1 MGCVLSKLLT
11 EEEVQAR
18 ERSKVLDAELLKEKK
33 KLKEMKLLLLG
44 AGEAGK
50 STFAKQMKILYTE
63 GFKEDDC
70 LTCRPAVY
78 YNIFDSCK
86 KLIAGAKMLNLRFES
101 EGFDEVVKYFE
112 ELDLDLDLTDL
123 DLMPDAIEKVKR
135 LWQEP
140 GILEA
145 YAQRAKFQLND
156 STEYFFQHL
165 DRVGA
170 RDYVPTQEDVLR
182 VRIKTTG
189 ALETTFKVGDLL
201 FRMVD
206 VGGQRNER
214 RKWYHSFEDVTSV
227 LFLVA
232 MSEYD
237 QVLEEKEKMNRMKES
252 LKLFR
257 DVINNEWFKNTP
269 IMLFLNKKDLF
280 YEKIKTVDMN
290 PVCFTTYKG
299 GCDPKKATK
308 FLEKRFRETNG
319 HPNRQIYVH
328 LTCATDTEN
337 AKKVFNTVQEDML
350 RTVMK
355 RNMMV

>member
-1 MGCVLSKLLT
+1 MGCVLSKALT

-18 ERSKVLDAELLKEKK
+18 ERSKALDAELVKEKK
-33 KLKEMKLLLLG
+33 KLKKEVKLLLLG

-63 GFKEDDC
+63 GFEEDDC
-70 LTCRPAVY
+70 LTYRPAVY
-78 YNIFDSCK
+78 CNIFDSCK
-86 KLIAGAKMLNLRFES
+86 KLIAGAKMLNLRLES
-101 EGFDEVVKYFE
+101 EGFDEYFE
-112 ELDLDLDLTDL
+112 ELDLDLTDDL
-123 DLMPDAIEKVKR
+123 DLTLDIVEKVKR
-135 LWQEP
+135 VWQEP

-165 DRVGA
+165 DRVGV

-182 VRIKTTG
+182 VRVKTAG
-189 ALETTFKVGDLL
+189 VLETTFKIDDWL

-206 VGGQRNER
+206 VGGQRNDR

-237 QVLEEKEKMNRMKES
+237 QVLEEDQKMNRMKES
-252 LKLFR
+252 LKLFQE
-257 DVINNEWFKNTP
+257 VINNEWFKDTP
-269 IMLFLNKKDLF
+269 MMLFLNKKDLF

-290 PVCFTTYKG
+290 PVCFTRYTG
-299 GCDPKKATK
+299 GCDAKKATK
-308 FLEKRFRETNG
+308 FLEKRFRNKNA
-319 HPNRQIYVH
+319 HPNWMIYVH

-337 AKKVFNTVQEDML
+337 AKKVFNTVQEDMVRNIVL
-350 RTVMK
+350 NVM
-355 RNMMV
+355 